1 MTLIESARN
10 SVGLVTKHADLIL
23 VFAVIAVIA
32 LMIVPMPTPLVDMLI
47 SLNLGV
53 SFVIM
58 MMSLYTPSV
67 LGFSSFPTVL
77 LFTTLF
83 RLGLNI
89 CTTRLILLQ
98 ADAGNHA
105 GEPAALSSRPDG
117 VAFIELAGKL
127 ADRTTSS

>member
-1 MTLIESARN
+1 MTFLESART
-10 SVGLVTKHADLIL
+10 SVGMVTKHADIIL

-32 LMIVPMPTPLVDMLI
+32 LMILPMPTPLVDLLI
-47 SLNLGV
+47 SMNLAV
-53 SFVIM
+53 SFLIM

-98 ADAGNHA
+98 ADAGEIIFTFGDFAVGGNFVVGA
-105 GEPAALSSRPDG
+105 
-117 VAFIELAGKL
+117 VACWYH
-127 ADRTTSS
+127 